1 MTSDKA
7 RHPNS
12 PRTIWDSINQL
23 LHSEALGGI
32 LLILATVIALVWANS
47 PLGKYYFELWE
58 KTYLSIN
65 LGGFEISKNLH
76 HWINDG
82 LMVMFFFVVGLEIKR
97 EVLIGELSSP
107 KKSAMP
113 IAAAIGGMVVPA
125 LIYVGFNFGQD
136 TIGGWGVPMATDIA
150 FAIGIMALLGKK
162 APLSLKV
169 FLTALAIV
177 DDLGAVLVIALFYS
191 SNIDVLN
198 LVFGAIVLILMF
210 GGNWAGIRNVMFYAV
225 LGIGGLWPAFLLS
238 GVHATVA
245 GVLGALAIP
254 TDMRI
259 NKFQFRDDLQALV
272 QTFTKLGNPK
282 SQVLEEEQLHTL
294 NSVNKTIGKVQP
306 TLQKLE
312 HNMHPWVMYGV
323 MPIFALANAGVV
335 FTGDALGNMFQH
347 PVSLGVFLG
356 LLLGKVGGVTL
367 FSWIAQK
374 LRIADLPT
382 GTNWVQVTGAGFMA
396 GIGFTMSLFIT
407 ALAFDSSEMQ
417 DFAKMGILFA
427 SLIAGVAGFLMI
439 RNSNSPAPS
448 EGEQH

>member
-1 MTSDKA
+1 MTSDNKIN
-7 RHPNS
+7 PQG
-12 PRTIWDSINQL
+12 PRSTWEAIKKLFQ
-23 LHSEALGGI
+23 SEALGGI
-32 LLILATVIALVWANS
+32 LLIVATVIALVWANS
-47 PLGKYYFELWE
+47 PLGKYYFELWD
-58 KTYLSIN
+58 KTYLSI
-65 LGGFEISKNLH
+65 GVGDYEIAKNLH

-82 LMVMFFFVVGLEIKR
+82 LMAMFFFVVGLEIKR
-97 EVLIGELSSP
+97 EVLLGELSSP

-125 LIYVGFNFGQD
+125 LVYVAFNFGQD
-136 TIGGWGVPMATDIA
+136 TISGWGIPMATDIA

-177 DDLGAVLVIALFYS
+177 DDLGAVLVIAVFYS
-191 SNIDVLN
+191 SNIDVMN
-198 LVFGAIVLILMF
+198 LLIGGVVLALMF
-210 GGNWAGIRNVMFYAV
+210 GGNFAGIRNVLFYAV
-225 LGIGGLWPAFLLS
+225 LGIGGLWLAFLLS

-259 NKFQFRDDLQALV
+259 NQFQFRDDLKALM
-272 QTFTKLGNPK
+272 QTFTNLGN
-282 SQVLEEEQLHTL
+282 SNDQVLNEEQLHTITSID
-294 NSVNKTIGKVQP
+294 NSINKVQP
-306 TLQKLE
+306 PLQKLE
-312 HNMHPWVMYGV
+312 HNLHPWVMYVV

-335 FTGDALGNMFQH
+335 FTGDALTSMFQH

-356 LLLGKVGGVTL
+356 LLFGKVGGITF

-374 LRIADLPT
+374 LKLADLPT
-382 GTNWVQVTGAGFMA
+382 GTTWTQIIGAAFMA

-407 ALAFDSSEMQ
+407 ALAFDSTELQ

-427 SLIAGVAGFLMI
+427 SLIAGVSGFMLI
-439 RNSNSPAPS
+439 RNSKPASPD
-448 EGEQH
+448 QQD

>member
-1 MTSDKA
+1 
-7 RHPNS
+7 
-12 PRTIWDSINQL
+12 
-23 LHSEALGGI
+23 
-32 LLILATVIALVWANS
+32 
-47 PLGKYYFELWE
+47 
-58 KTYLSIN
+58 
-65 LGGFEISKNLH
+65 
-76 HWINDG
+76 
-82 LMVMFFFVVGLEIKR
+82 
-97 EVLIGELSSP
+97 
-107 KKSAMP
+107 
-113 IAAAIGGMVVPA
+113 

-335 FTGDALGNMFQH
+335 FTGDALGNMSQH

-439 RNSNSPAPS
+439 RNSNPHAPS
-448 EGEQH
+448 EDEQH